1 MAPITKF
8 KRKIESILW
17 EEECQK
23 AWELINIYIYWS
35 IDFNISEVGCGVPCS
50 HKCIIV
56 GVGVLLAQNV
66 TRKNDQPVVYASRLF
81 NSAKQNYNT
90 TKQEALTIV
99 FAFHM
104 FKHDR
109 LGNKFVF
116 YVDHMG
122 LVCLV
127 N

>member
-1 MAPITKF
+1 M
-8 KRKIESILW
+8 
-17 EEECQK
+17 Q
-23 AWELINIYIYWS
+23 
-35 IDFNISEVGCGVPCS
+35 CGIPCS

-66 TRKNDQPVVYASRLF
+66 VGKSDQPIVYASRFF
-81 NSAKQNYNT
+81 NNAKQNYNT
-90 TKQEALTIV
+90 TKQEALTII
-99 FAFHM
+99 FAFHK
-104 FKHDR
+104 FRHDM

-122 LVCLV
+122 LIYLV

>member
-1 MAPITKF
+1 
-8 KRKIESILW
+8 
-17 EEECQK
+17 
-23 AWELINIYIYWS
+23 
-35 IDFNISEVGCGVPCS
+35 VGCGVPCS

-81 NSAKQNYNT
+81 NSTKQNYNT

-104 FKHDR
+104 FKHDL

-122 LVCLV
+122 LVYLV